1 MIQFYRLVA
10 VVYRLLCLSKLKR
23 NSTRSLLI
31 QSQSQY
37 FPLQILAVN
46 YNEVCVCVCARACR
60 CVRAR
65 AGEIISQFHSSILQQ
80 QTKPNEKKKTTT
92 NTGIK
97 ERY

>member
-46 YNEVCVCVCARACR
+46 YNEVCVCVCARARVGAC
-60 CVRAR
+60 AR

-80 QTKPNEKKKTTT
+80 QTKPNEKKKKQQQTL
-92 NTGIK
+92 
-97 ERY
+97 E